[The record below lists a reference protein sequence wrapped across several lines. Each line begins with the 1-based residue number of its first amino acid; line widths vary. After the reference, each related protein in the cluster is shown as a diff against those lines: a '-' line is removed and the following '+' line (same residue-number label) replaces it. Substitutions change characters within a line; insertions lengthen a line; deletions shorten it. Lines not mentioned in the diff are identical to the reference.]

1 MNIRPSDLPL
11 LVSLDA
17 LLELKNVTHAAQR
30 LHMSQ
35 PALSSQLA
43 RLRVLFKDPL
53 LMPSDTGRGMVA
65 TPRADQLA
73 SPLREAIGKLSL
85 LGKDSSFDPAHSAAT
100 FRIAGTADA
109 ISTLGAGLAG
119 LVQAQGNPKVRLE
132 FVQVNAE
139 AALDA
144 FESGELD
151 LLIDHA
157 QAVPGA
163 LRLRRLRDERYV
175 LVQRRGHPRGTAA
188 PSAASYGRLSHVQVA
203 PAHACNA
210 AIDAQLQLLGQAPRQ
225 IAVTV
230 SHCATARDIV
240 LGTDMVATLPATLAA
255 ESGHAPLDCF
265 ELPFPLPDMALAM
278 AWHRRSDGHG
288 AHRWLRERVL
298 ELIAV
303 DTPVAQA
310 TSTASRRRADRGDLA
325 LSTSCAAP

>member
-85 LGKDSSFDPAHSAAT
+85 LGKDSAFDPSTSSAS
-100 FRIAGTADA
+100 FRIAAAADA
-109 ISTLGAGLAG
+109 IGTLGAGLAG
-119 LVQAQGNPKVRLE
+119 SIQAQGNPKMRLE
-132 FVQVNAE
+132 FVQIGADTS
-139 AALDA
+139 LDA

-157 QAVPGA
+157 QAVPSA

-188 PSAASYGRLSHVQVA
+188 LSAASYSRLSHVQVA
-203 PAHACNA
+203 HARACNL
-210 AIDAQLQLLGQAPRQ
+210 AIDAQLQQLGHTRQ

-230 SHCATARDIV
+230 SQCATARDIV
-240 LGTDMVATLPATLAA
+240 LGTDMVATVPATLAA

-265 ELPFPLPDMALAM
+265 DLPFPLPDMALAM
-278 AWHRRSDGHG
+278 AWHRRNDGHA

-298 ELIAV
+298 ELLVPAA
-303 DTPVAQA
+303 PAA
-310 TSTASRRRADRGDLA
+310 PAASPAARRTAGRGDLM
-325 LSTSCAAP
+325 LSVS

>member
-1 MNIRPSDLPL
+1 
-11 LVSLDA
+11 
-17 LLELKNVTHAAQR
+17 
-30 LHMSQ
+30 MSQ

-85 LGKDSSFDPAHSAAT
+85 LGKDSAFDPSTSSAS
-100 FRIAGTADA
+100 FRIAAADA
-109 ISTLGAGLAG
+109 IGTLSAGLAG
-119 LVQAQGNPKVRLE
+119 LIQAQGNPKMRLE
-132 FVQVNAE
+132 FVHVSADTH
-139 AALDA
+139 LDA

-157 QAVPGA
+157 QAVPAA

-188 PSAASYGRLSHVQVA
+188 LSAASYSRLSHVQVA
-203 PAHACNA
+203 HAQACNL
-210 AIDAQLQLLGQAPRQ
+210 AIDAQLRQLGHARQ

-230 SHCATARDIV
+230 SQCATARDIV
-240 LGTDMVATLPATLAA
+240 LGTDMVATVPATLAA
-255 ESGHAPLDCF
+255 ESGYAPLDCF

-278 AWHRRSDGHG
+278 AWHRRNDGHA

-298 ELIAV
+298 ELLAPEV
-303 DTPVAQA
+303 PAA
-310 TSTASRRRADRGDLA
+310 PAAPPASRRTASHGDLV
-325 LSTSCAAP
+325 LSVS

>member
-11 LVSLDA
+11 LVSLDT

-85 LGKDSSFDPAHSAAT
+85 LGKDSLFDPSQSSAT

-109 ISTLGAGLAG
+109 IGTLGAGLAG
-119 LVQAQGNPKVRLE
+119 LIQAQGNPKLQLQFVHMATETTLE
-132 FVQVNAE
+132 
-139 AALDA
+139 A

-151 LLIDHA
+151 LLIEQA
-157 QAVPGA
+157 QAVPAA
-163 LRLRRLRDERYV
+163 LRLRRLREERYV
-175 LVQRRGHPRGTAA
+175 LVQRRGHPRGAA
-188 PSAASYGRLSHVQVA
+188 PLSAAGYARLAHVQVMDA
-203 PAHACNA
+203 PACNA
-210 AIDAQLQLLGQAPRQ
+210 AIDAQLRQLGQARQ

-255 ESGHAPLDCF
+255 ERGHAPLDCF
-265 ELPFPLPDMALAM
+265 ELPFPLPDMAMAM

-288 AHRWLRERVL
+288 AHRWLRECVL
-298 ELIAV
+298 DLVAA
-303 DTPVAQA
+303 DTRA
-310 TSTASRRRADRGDLA
+310 TPGACRRTAGCGELA
-325 LSTSCAAP
+325 LSAS

>member
-85 LGKDSSFDPAHSAAT
+85 LGRDSAFDPAHSSAN

-109 ISTLGAGLAG
+109 ISTLGAGLAS
-119 LVQAQGNPKVRLE
+119 LIQANGNPKVRLE
-132 FVQVNAE
+132 FVHASAE
-139 AALDA
+139 GMLDA
-144 FESGELD
+144 FESGD
-151 LLIDHA
+151 VSLLIDHA
-157 QAVPGA
+157 QAIPGA
-163 LRLRRLRDERYV
+163 LRLRRLYDERYV
-175 LVQRRGHPRGTAA
+175 LVQRRGHPRGTA
-188 PSAASYGRLSHVQVA
+188 PLSVESYSCLAHVQVA
-203 PAHACNA
+203 HAQACNA
-210 AIDAQLQLLGQAPRQ
+210 AIDAQLLHFGQTRQ

-230 SHCATARDIV
+230 AQCATARDIV
-240 LGTDMVATLPATLAA
+240 LATDMVATMPTTLAA
-255 ESGHAPLDCF
+255 ESGHARLDCF

-298 ELIAV
+298 ELV
-303 DTPVAQA
+303 
-310 TSTASRRRADRGDLA
+310 TAE
-325 LSTSCAAP
+325 THAAPSACGHAIARGGLVLSAS

>member
-85 LGKDSSFDPAHSAAT
+85 LGKDSAFDPSMSSAS
-100 FRIAGTADA
+100 FRIAAADA
-109 ISTLGAGLAG
+109 IGTLGAGLAG
-119 LVQAQGNPKVRLE
+119 LIQAQGNPKMRLE
-132 FVQVNAE
+132 FVHVGADTH
-139 AALDA
+139 LDA

-157 QAVPGA
+157 QAVPAA
-163 LRLRRLRDERYV
+163 LRLCRLRDERYV

-188 PSAASYGRLSHVQVA
+188 LSAASYSRLSHVQVA
-203 PAHACNA
+203 HAQACNL
-210 AIDAQLQLLGQAPRQ
+210 AIDAQLRQLGHARQ

-230 SHCATARDIV
+230 SQCATARDIV
-240 LGTDMVATLPATLAA
+240 LGTDMVATVPATLAA
-255 ESGHAPLDCF
+255 ESGYAPLDCF

-278 AWHRRSDGHG
+278 AWHRRNDGHA

-298 ELIAV
+298 ELLAPEV
-303 DTPVAQA
+303 PAA
-310 TSTASRRRADRGDLA
+310 PAAPPASRRTASRGDLV
-325 LSTSCAAP
+325 LSVS

>member
-85 LGKDSSFDPAHSAAT
+85 LGKDSAFDPSTSSAS
-100 FRIAGTADA
+100 FRIAAAADA
-109 ISTLGAGLAG
+109 IGTLGAGLAG
-119 LVQAQGNPKVRLE
+119 SIQAQGNPKMRLE
-132 FVQVNAE
+132 FVQIGADTS
-139 AALDA
+139 LDA

-157 QAVPGA
+157 QAVPSA

-188 PSAASYGRLSHVQVA
+188 LSAASYSRLSHVQVA
-203 PAHACNA
+203 HAQACNL
-210 AIDAQLQLLGQAPRQ
+210 AIDAQLQQLGHTRQ

-230 SHCATARDIV
+230 SQCATARDIV
-240 LGTDMVATLPATLAA
+240 LGTDMVATVPATLAA

-265 ELPFPLPDMALAM
+265 DLPSPRPTRQRARAG
-278 AWHRRSDGHG
+278 HRRNDGHA

-298 ELIAV
+298 ELLVPETPAA
-303 DTPVAQA
+303 PVAPPA
-310 TSTASRRRADRGDLA
+310 ARRTAGRGDLM
-325 LSTSCAAP
+325 LSVS

>member
-85 LGKDSSFDPAHSAAT
+85 LGKDSAFDPSTSSAS
-100 FRIAGTADA
+100 FRIAAADA
-109 ISTLGAGLAG
+109 IGTLGAGLAG
-119 LVQAQGNPKVRLE
+119 SIQAQGNPKMRLE
-132 FVQVNAE
+132 FVQIGADTS
-139 AALDA
+139 LDA

-157 QAVPGA
+157 QAVPSA

-188 PSAASYGRLSHVQVA
+188 LSAASYSRLSHVQVA
-203 PAHACNA
+203 HAQACNL
-210 AIDAQLQLLGQAPRQ
+210 AIDAQLQQLGHTRQ

-230 SHCATARDIV
+230 SQCATARDIV
-240 LGTDMVATLPATLAA
+240 LGTDMVATVPATLAA

-265 ELPFPLPDMALAM
+265 DLPFPLPDMALAM
-278 AWHRRSDGHG
+278 AWHRRNDGHA

-298 ELIAV
+298 ELLVPAA
-303 DTPVAQA
+303 PAA
-310 TSTASRRRADRGDLA
+310 PAARRAAGRGDLV
-325 LSTSCAAP
+325 LSVS

>member
-1 MNIRPSDLPL
+1 
-11 LVSLDA
+11 
-17 LLELKNVTHAAQR
+17 
-30 LHMSQ
+30 MSQ

-85 LGKDSSFDPAHSAAT
+85 LGKDSAFDPSMSSAS
-100 FRIAGTADA
+100 FRIAAADA
-109 ISTLGAGLAG
+109 IGTLGAGLAG
-119 LVQAQGNPKVRLE
+119 LIQAQGNPKMRLE
-132 FVQVNAE
+132 FVHVGADTH
-139 AALDA
+139 LDA

-157 QAVPGA
+157 QAVPAA
-163 LRLRRLRDERYV
+163 LRLCRLRDERYV

-188 PSAASYGRLSHVQVA
+188 LSAASYSRLSHVQVA
-203 PAHACNA
+203 HAQACNL
-210 AIDAQLQLLGQAPRQ
+210 AIDAQLRQLGHARQ

-230 SHCATARDIV
+230 SQCATARDIV
-240 LGTDMVATLPATLAA
+240 LGTDMVATVPATLAA
-255 ESGHAPLDCF
+255 ESGYAPLDCF

-278 AWHRRSDGHG
+278 AWHRRNDGHA

-298 ELIAV
+298 ELLAPEV
-303 DTPVAQA
+303 PAA
-310 TSTASRRRADRGDLA
+310 PAAPPASRRTASRGDLV
-325 LSTSCAAP
+325 LSVS

>member
-85 LGKDSSFDPAHSAAT
+85 LGKDSAFDPSTSSAS
-100 FRIAGTADA
+100 FRIAAADA
-109 ISTLGAGLAG
+109 IGTLGAGVAG
-119 LVQAQGNPKVRLE
+119 SIQAQGNPKMRLE
-132 FVQVNAE
+132 FVQIGADTS
-139 AALDA
+139 LDA

-157 QAVPGA
+157 QAVPSA

-188 PSAASYGRLSHVQVA
+188 LSAASYSRLSHVQVA
-203 PAHACNA
+203 HAQACNL
-210 AIDAQLQLLGQAPRQ
+210 AIDAQLQQLGHTRQ

-230 SHCATARDIV
+230 SQCATARDIV
-240 LGTDMVATLPATLAA
+240 LGTDMVATVPATLAA

-265 ELPFPLPDMALAM
+265 DLPFPLPDMALAM
-278 AWHRRSDGHG
+278 AWHRRNDGHA

-298 ELIAV
+298 ELLVPETPAA
-303 DTPVAQA
+303 PVAPPA
-310 TSTASRRRADRGDLA
+310 ARRTAGRGDLM
-325 LSTSCAAP
+325 LSVS

>member
-85 LGKDSSFDPAHSAAT
+85 LGKDSAFDPSTSSAS
-100 FRIAGTADA
+100 FRIAAAADA
-109 ISTLGAGLAG
+109 IGTLGAGLAG
-119 LVQAQGNPKVRLE
+119 SIQAQGNPKMRLE
-132 FVQVNAE
+132 FVQIGADTS
-139 AALDA
+139 LDA

-157 QAVPGA
+157 QAVPSA

-188 PSAASYGRLSHVQVA
+188 LSAASYSRLSHVQVA
-203 PAHACNA
+203 HAQACNL
-210 AIDAQLQLLGQAPRQ
+210 AIDAQLQQLGHTRQ

-230 SHCATARDIV
+230 SQCATARDIV
-240 LGTDMVATLPATLAA
+240 LGTDMVAT
-255 ESGHAPLDCF
+255 
-265 ELPFPLPDMALAM
+265 
-278 AWHRRSDGHG
+278 
-288 AHRWLRERVL
+288 
-298 ELIAV
+298 
-303 DTPVAQA
+303 
-310 TSTASRRRADRGDLA
+310 
-325 LSTSCAAP
+325 